1 LDSSPSIIEL
11 LNAVLTAEL
20 TAINQYFIH
29 SKMCSNWGYERLAK
43 RLYDESIGEMKDAE
57 ELIERILYLDGTPN
71 LQRLG
76 SVLVGENVLEQ
87 LRLDL
92 DLERTAIA
100 RLNEGIAQAR
110 DEGDNGTRHLLEEIL
125 LGEER
130 HADWVE
136 TQLHAIGELG
146 EAQYLAEQ
154 LHE

>member
-1 LDSSPSIIEL
+1 LDSSPNIIEL

-20 TAINQYFIH
+20 TAINQYFVH

-76 SVLVGENVLEQ
+76 SVLVGENVPEQ

-110 DEGDNGTRHLLEEIL
+110 EEGDNGTRHLLEQIL

-146 EAQYLAEQ
+146 ETQYLAEQ
-154 LHE
+154 LHA

>member
-20 TAINQYFIH
+20 TAINQYFVH

-76 SVLVGENVLEQ
+76 SVLVGENVPEQ

>member
-20 TAINQYFIH
+20 TAINQYFVH

-57 ELIERILYLDGTPN
+57 ELVERILYLDGTPN

-76 SVLVGENVLEQ
+76 SVLVGENVPEQ

>member
-1 LDSSPSIIEL
+1 MDSSPSIVEL

-20 TAINQYFIH
+20 TAINQYFVH

-57 ELIERILYLDGTPN
+57 DLVERILYLDGTPN

-76 SVLVGENVLEQ
+76 SVLVGENVPEQ

-92 DLERTAIA
+92 DLERTAIT

-146 EAQYLAEQ
+146 EVQYLAEQ

>member
-1 LDSSPSIIEL
+1 MDASPSIVEL

-20 TAINQYFIH
+20 TAINQYFVH

-76 SVLVGENVLEQ
+76 SVLVGENVPEQ

-92 DLERTAIA
+92 DLERTAIT

-110 DEGDNGTRHLLEEIL
+110 EEGDNGTRHLLEQIL

-146 EAQYLAEQ
+146 EVQYLAEQ

>member
-1 LDSSPSIIEL
+1 LDASPSIVEL

-20 TAINQYFIH
+20 TAINQYFVH

-43 RLYDESIGEMKDAE
+43 RFYDESIGEMKDAE

-76 SVLVGENVLEQ
+76 SVLVGENVPEQ

-110 DEGDNGTRHLLEEIL
+110 DEGDNGTRHLLEQIL